1 VSDLNRSTKNMASPF
16 TLVVALLSVQSSY
29 AKEVEIP
36 AAGIPDT
43 IQFWLAPDSQ
53 WRVRTYAIDHDIH
66 VYALGDDTE
75 EKKISADFA
84 VAHIKKHYSD
94 VTASL
99 VVLSFAD
106 PKDQKEVERVLAEHG
121 LKGSLEVSKSGIAFY
136 NPDRA
141 KYRSQTT
148 PK

>member
-1 VSDLNRSTKNMASPF
+1 MASPF